1 MGATGGRK
9 DVEEFRPPRGEGEG
23 SRTNTN
29 PGTLAGEEAG
39 GHRKPPTRGGGG
51 GRLRRREQ
59 QVQGRREGK
68 GRRRRGDGGREST
81 LRTGG
86 REGGSEEKGDG
97 AGHQQDHLRVP
108 GWKSLQER
116 TLFTYGGSPS
126 PAREQGGSCDAH
138 YL

>member
-9 DVEEFRPPRGEGEG
+9 DVEEFRPPRGEGGAAEQTRTQAHSRGKRQEDTG
-23 SRTNTN
+23 SRW
-29 PGTLAGEEAG
+29 PAEAEEG
-39 GHRKPPTRGGGG
+39 DSGGGSS
-51 GRLRRREQ
+51 RSKAAEK
-59 QVQGRREGK
+59 GK
-68 GRRRRGDGGREST
+68 DRDGGREST

-116 TLFTYGGSPS
+116 TLFTHGGSPS